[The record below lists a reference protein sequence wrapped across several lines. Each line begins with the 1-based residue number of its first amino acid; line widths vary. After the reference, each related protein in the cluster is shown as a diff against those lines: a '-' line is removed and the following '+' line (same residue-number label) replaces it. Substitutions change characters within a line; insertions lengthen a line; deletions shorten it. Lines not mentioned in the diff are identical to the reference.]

1 MDKYGVKQCPNT
13 ALLEVKADSFLVK
26 TPEGNEEEM
35 LFDYGFVCLGMRAN
49 APILDAV
56 RKEFEDED
64 VEIMNIGDSVRAR
77 TQCLLFD
84 RKFLRNFLSKNA
96 LPTCRTFSFRSLFY
110 RNVIQSSPDIF
121 SAQSGSLLLD

>member
-1 MDKYGVKQCPNT
+1 MFGKNIQDVTSFFCTFDDT
-13 ALLEVKADSFLVK
+13 AGTYTITDVHDF
-26 TPEGNEEEM
+26 NI
-35 LFDYGFVCLGMRAN
+35 FIFVRVHIFG
-49 APILDAV
+49 
-56 RKEFEDED
+56 
-64 VEIMNIGDSVRAR
+64 

-121 SAQSGSLLLD
+121 SAQSGSLLLDRLASPEYSSSRYASLPTHP

>member
-1 MDKYGVKQCPNT
+1 MSPGSRYENRGISIYFTKKNVPWHIFG
-13 ALLEVKADSFLVK
+13 
-26 TPEGNEEEM
+26 
-35 LFDYGFVCLGMRAN
+35 
-49 APILDAV
+49 
-56 RKEFEDED
+56 
-64 VEIMNIGDSVRAR
+64 